1 MKILITG
8 ATGFFGQ
15 EIALRLSE
23 EGCDVIKTSRSP
35 YPDTDLKYLDI
46 TLPDRCR
53 KLFAEN
59 KDIDTVVHCAAI
71 AHKKQGDLT
80 EEYYRRVNADG
91 VLNVLESAVA
101 FSAKR
106 FVFISSVAV
115 YGEFD
120 LPVPVT
126 EEHPAMP
133 LGPYAT
139 AKKKAEEYCLDRQG
153 QIDIYILRM
162 ATMYSK
168 EWVFN
173 IRKRVAPPV
182 AGSFC
187 YLLFEPGERRYSLCS
202 RRNGTEAVKRIIEG
216 NLSPGIYNVA
226 DNYLYCQ
233 EDILKAVRRVDGKRP
248 TLTVPEAV
256 LRAGLAAVKLI
267 SSPTLYEAIY
277 GQYWKFCRP
286 NIFSTDKLLAAGFNS
301 GSDLLAM
308 AGG

>member
-1 MKILITG
+1 MKVLITG
-8 ATGFFGQ
+8 ATGFFGRA
-15 EIALRLSE
+15 IALRLSE
-23 EGCDVIKTSRSP
+23 VGCDVIKTSRNP
-35 YPDTDLKYLDI
+35 YPDTDLKHLDI
-46 TLPDRCR
+46 TLPDSCR

-71 AHKKQGDLT
+71 AHKRQGTFT
-80 EEYYRRVNADG
+80 EGYYRMVNAG
-91 VLNVLESAVA
+91 GTLNVLESSVA
-101 FSAKR
+101 FSVKR
-106 FVFISSVAV
+106 FIFISSVAI

-120 LPVPVT
+120 LPIPVT

-139 AKKKAEEYCLDRQG
+139 TKKTAEEYCLARQG

-162 ATMYSK
+162 ATMYSE

-187 YLLFEPGERRYSLCS
+187 YLLFKPGERRYSLCS
-202 RRNGTEAVKRIIEG
+202 RWNGTEVVKRIIDG
-216 NLSPGIYNVA
+216 KLSPGIYNVA

-233 EDILKAVRRVDGKRP
+233 EEILKAVRRVDGNRL
-248 TLTVPEAV
+248 TLTIPNAVPQ
-256 LRAGLAAVKLI
+256 AGLAAVKLI
-267 SSPTLYEAIY
+267 SPNTLYKAMY

-286 NIFSTDKLLAAGFNS
+286 NVFSTDKLLAAGFNA
-301 GSDLLAM
+301 GSDLLAI